1 MFTNFLRK
9 VQYYTNRKSSQA
21 AGALNQNRRLLLK
34 SPVHT
39 SRIQLLLQVSTN
51 RLSGHCTAITIPRFL
66 SFSVCMHQLFPKAQF
81 VYMHRDPVDVFV
93 SAANM
98 ADTTYWYSYL
108 NVPTDDEVIDFIVTQ
123 YRLLMK
129 HYLRDRESVPAG
141 NLVEVS
147 FEELTN
153 DPVVRSQLSAV
164 FKTVCAQ

>member
-1 MFTNFLRK
+1 MLF
-9 VQYYTNRKSSQA
+9 SS
-21 AGALNQNRRLLLK
+21 
-34 SPVHT
+34 
-39 SRIQLLLQVSTN
+39 
-51 RLSGHCTAITIPRFL
+51 C
-66 SFSVCMHQLFPKAQF
+66 QLFPKAQF

-123 YRLLMK
+123 YRLLMS
-129 HYLRDRESVPAG
+129 HYLRDRVSVPKG

-153 DPVVRSQLSAV
+153 DPVVRAFAACNPQTDQVLCRL
-164 FKTVCAQ
+164 CATTTLA